1 MKINTKYNIEDSV
14 YLVTDAEQSERII
27 ISITILPN
35 SLIVYSVMCGT
46 ESSEHYEFELCE
58 TVDVIK
64 KTSN

>member
-58 TVDVIK
+58 NIDVIK